1 MPDAVSDSSPLIH
14 LAKIEALELIS
25 RLYSRTLIPPA
36 VWHEV
41 VEESDGR
48 PGAVEMQRAVAA
60 GWMVKQAAENK
71 ALVIALRQTLDNG
84 EAEAIALAT
93 ELQPEVVLLDDKLA
107 RRMAQRLGVPVTGT
121 LGVLL
126 RSKQLGLVVELRSLI
141 IRLQSE
147 GDYRVS
153 RESVYSQLE
162 GRHDLADNQLE
173 RCGFA

>member
-25 RLYSRTLIPPA
+25 RLYSRILIPPA
-36 VWHEV
+36 VWREV

-48 PGAVEMQRAVAA
+48 PGAVEMQRAVVA
-60 GWMVKQAAENK
+60 GWMVKQAAKNE

-93 ELQPEVVLLDDKLA
+93 ELQPEAVLLDDKLA
-107 RRMAQRLGVPVTGT
+107 RRMALRFGLPVTGT

-126 RSKQLGLVVELRSLI
+126 RAKQVGLVVELRSLI
-141 IRLQSE
+141 TRLQSE
-147 GDYRVS
+147 GDYYIDPGLIEKALLAAG
-153 RESVYSQLE
+153 ESTRS
-162 GRHDLADNQLE
+162 A
-173 RCGFA
+173 

>member
-25 RLYSRTLIPPA
+25 RLYSRILIPPA
-36 VWHEV
+36 VWREV

-60 GWMVKQAAENK
+60 GCMVQRAAKNET
-71 ALVIALRQTLDNG
+71 LVIALRQTLDNG

-93 ELQPEVVLLDDKLA
+93 ELHPESVLLDDKLA
-107 RRMAQRLGVPVTGT
+107 RQMARRLGVPVTGT

-126 RSKQLGLVVELRSLI
+126 RAKQIGLIVELRSLI
-141 IRLQSE
+141 TRLQSE
-147 GDYRVS
+147 GDYYIDPGLIERALLAAG
-153 RESVYSQLE
+153 ESARSP
-162 GRHDLADNQLE
+162 
-173 RCGFA
+173 